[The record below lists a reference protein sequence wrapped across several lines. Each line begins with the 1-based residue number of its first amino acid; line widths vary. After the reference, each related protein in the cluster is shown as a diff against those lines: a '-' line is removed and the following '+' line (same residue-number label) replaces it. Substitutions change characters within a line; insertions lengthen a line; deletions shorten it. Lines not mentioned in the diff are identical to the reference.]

1 MFELGSRIKNTF
13 QMSRDFYAL
22 FQIQMPARR
31 IDLQDTQN
39 NIVSGELTHLIKID
53 TENGIF
59 NDVLSQEIVTHQF
72 DKFYKT
78 TSQGSH

>member
-1 MFELGSRIKNTF
+1 MNSVVWTWLENQD
-13 QMSRDFYAL
+13 QMSQDFYAL

-53 TENGIF
+53 TENGIL
-59 NDVLSQEIVTHQF
+59 NDVLSQ
-72 DKFYKT
+72 
-78 TSQGSH
+78 